1 MRRECLHPHQPPV
14 RLVVALEHRH
24 RPTEQPG
31 GENGVL
37 ASAMPDPAFSATGGL
52 SETLCLPL
60 PDGVEPAALL
70 AELRRLS
77 WGAADILRA
86 YARGEQPPYGFP
98 AALQVDQGGEG
109 PVSAADLAV
118 NQWLLDGLSQAFPD
132 ADWTLLSEENAGERL
147 QPGQPLTAEWLWIL
161 DPLDGTKDFLKGTGE
176 YAVHLALVRQGTPLL
191 GVVLLPEA
199 EELWFGLLGSGAEP
213 NSHAW
218 CEDRAGTRR
227 PARFSQRREL
237 GELVLVASR
246 SHRDERLE
254 QLLAALELGDTIARG
269 SVGGKVAS
277 ILRGET
283 DLYISLSGRSA
294 PKDWDMAAP
303 EAVLRAAGGAF
314 SHADG
319 RPLSYN
325 DGDIRQAGCLIASHG
340 PAHGE
345 LCRRAAAAMATIDPG
360 FAV

>member
-1 MRRECLHPHQPPV
+1 
-14 RLVVALEHRH
+14 
-24 RPTEQPG
+24 
-31 GENGVL
+31 
-37 ASAMPDPAFSATGGL
+37 MPDSALSSTGPEAL
-52 SETLCLPL
+52 ALPL
-60 PDGVEPAALL
+60 PAGVEQAVLL
-70 AELRRLS
+70 DSLRRLS

-98 AALQVDQGGEG
+98 AALQVEQGHEG

-118 NQWLLDGLSQAFPD
+118 NRWLLDGLGQAFPD
-132 ADWTLLSEENAGERL
+132 AAWTLLSEETAREQL
-147 QPGQPLTAEWLWIL
+147 VEGQPLAGEWLWIL
-161 DPLDGTKDFLKGTGE
+161 DPLDGTKDFLQGTGE
-176 YAVHLALVRQGTPLL
+176 YAVHLALAHRGVPVL

-199 EELWFGLLGSGAEP
+199 EELWFGLLDPAAEA
-213 NSHAW
+213 NRQAW
-218 CEDRAGTRR
+218 CENRAGERH
-227 PARFSQRREL
+227 PARFSQRRERR
-237 GELVLVASR
+237 ELVLVASR
-246 SHRDERLE
+246 SHRDARLE
-254 QLLAALELGDTIARG
+254 QLLAVLQLGDTLSMG

-283 DLYISLSGRSA
+283 DVYISLSGRSA

-340 PAHGE
+340 PTHRE
-345 LCRRAAAAMATIDPG
+345 LCETAAAAMAQIDPG
-360 FAV
+360 FAL